1 MQVVGGE
8 EDSRDSGLESI
19 ADYVTEARAK
29 NGIYDAD
36 SDVTQ
41 VYQLGLVIVIFQSL
55 FCSMVLLTWVVWLF
69 LVLLMMRLP
78 SSGLMVVLPLA
89 LQQNLSSEMKYICSR
104 PS

>member
-8 EDSRDSGLESI
+8 QDSRDSGLESI

-41 VYQLGLVIVIFQSL
+41 VY
-55 FCSMVLLTWVVWLF
+55 
-69 LVLLMMRLP
+69 
-78 SSGLMVVLPLA
+78 
-89 LQQNLSSEMKYICSR
+89 
-104 PS
+104 

>member
-1 MQVVGGE
+1 MQAVGGE

-41 VYQLGLVIVIFQSL
+41 VYQLGLVIDIFESL
-55 FCSMVLLTWVVWLF
+55 FFVVW
-69 LVLLMMRLP
+69 
-78 SSGLMVVLPLA
+78 
-89 LQQNLSSEMKYICSR
+89 CS
-104 PS
+104 

>member
-41 VYQLGLVIVIFQSL
+41 VYQLGLVIFIFQSL
-55 FCSMVLLTWVVWLF
+55 FFFVVW
-69 LVLLMMRLP
+69 
-78 SSGLMVVLPLA
+78 
-89 LQQNLSSEMKYICSR
+89 CS
-104 PS
+104 

>member
-41 VYQLGLVIVIFQSL
+41 VYQLGLVIDIFQSL
-55 FCSMVLLTWVVWLF
+55 FFFCSMVLLIWVV
-69 LVLLMMRLP
+69 
-78 SSGLMVVLPLA
+78 
-89 LQQNLSSEMKYICSR
+89 
-104 PS
+104 

>member
-1 MQVVGGE
+1 MQAVGGE

-41 VYQLGLVIVIFQSL
+41 VY
-55 FCSMVLLTWVVWLF
+55 
-69 LVLLMMRLP
+69 
-78 SSGLMVVLPLA
+78 
-89 LQQNLSSEMKYICSR
+89 
-104 PS
+104 